1 MNRVEGGLLLALACL
16 LPPAW
21 GEEAKKGP
29 VEITPAMELLELLGE
44 ERPAD
49 DIIGSDP
56 LRWLEGLMRDSEAP
70 TKESKHD

>member
-1 MNRVEGGLLLALACL
+1 MNRVEGGLLLTLACL

-21 GEEAKKGP
+21 GEEAKKVP
-29 VEITPAMELLELLGE
+29 VETTPAMELLELLGE

-49 DIIGSDP
+49 GVIGSDP
-56 LRWLEGLMRDSEAP
+56 LRWLEGLMQDSEAS

>member
-21 GEEAKKGP
+21 GEEAKKAP

-49 DIIGSDP
+49 DVIGPDP
-56 LRWLEGLMRDSEAP
+56 LRWLEGLMQDHEPS